1 MSFSAQVVESNLSV
15 QLILTLERYQNT
27 IVLGTTPFKTL
38 KYCGLK
44 TNVLEGSSFVF
55 IEKKVADQPFENK
68 DYL

>member
-27 IVLGTTPFKTL
+27 IVLGTAPFKPL

-44 TNVLEGSSFVF
+44 TNVLEGSSFVV